1 MTTNEML
8 TELIKQGEIMRSLQ
22 KEYFGNRSKEVL
34 NESIKAEIK
43 FDNLVHNIKQLIKN

>member
-1 MTTNEML
+1 MTTAEML

-22 KEYFGNRSKEVL
+22 KEYFKDRNKEVL
-34 NESIKAEIK
+34 IRSKQAEIK